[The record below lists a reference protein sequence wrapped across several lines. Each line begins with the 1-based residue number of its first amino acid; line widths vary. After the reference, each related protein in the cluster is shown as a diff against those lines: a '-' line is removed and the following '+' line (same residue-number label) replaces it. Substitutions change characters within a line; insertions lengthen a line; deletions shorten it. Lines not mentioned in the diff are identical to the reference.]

1 MSKIEDIQ
9 NKESDQLTEE
19 TYYLQRKQ
27 HIQELKEENVNVYP
41 HKFSITHSTRD
52 ITEKY
57 TEKKPSTKT
66 DDKVSIAGR
75 IMSIRDLGSILFMN
89 LLYDGVTIQIVCS
102 SKDPKIKENFSN
114 IKRGDI
120 VGLSGFVGW
129 TKTGQLSV
137 FTDDIHV
144 LSPCVRTLPSEYYG
158 LKASETIYRKR
169 YLDLVMNA
177 ESRQRFLNKSKI
189 YTYLRNFLDSKG
201 FIEVETPMMN
211 QIAGGA
217 AANPFVTY
225 HNDLKMNLYMRVSP
239 ELYLKELIVG
249 GMERV
254 YEIGR
259 QFRNESIDLTHNPEF
274 TSCEFYMAYADYYDL
289 MDMTEELLR
298 GMVKSLFN
306 GDTKVKYHPEKREN
320 RPDAVTIDFGPS
332 FRRIDML
339 EALSQATGIE
349 LTGANIESKHQDLC
363 NYLDTHGIV
372 CEQPRTLARVLDKL
386 VGEYIEPDCINPT
399 FIINQPVVMSPLA
412 KWHRTKPGLTE
423 RFELFING
431 KEIVNAYTEL
441 NDPAEQRL
449 RFLEQLK
456 DIEAGDTEAM
466 EMDEDFCVALEYGL
480 PPTGGWGIGL
490 DRLTM
495 YLTNA
500 ANIKD
505 VLFFPA
511 MKPEN

>member
-1 MSKIEDIQ
+1 MSKDAAI
-9 NKESDQLTEE
+9 KESDQLTEE
-19 TYYLQRKQ
+19 NYYLQRRQK
-27 HIQELKEENVNVYP
+27 IQEMKEENINVYP
-41 HKFSITHSTRD
+41 HKFFMTHSTKK
-52 ITEKY
+52 IVEKY
-57 TEKKPSTKT
+57 KVAQKSVQTE
-66 DDKVSIAGR
+66 DKVSVAGR
-75 IMSIRDLGSILFMN
+75 IMSIRDLGSIIFMN
-89 LLYDGVTIQIVCS
+89 LLYDGVTLQIVCS
-102 SKDPKIKENFSN
+102 STCQEKKEGFSN

-120 VGLSGFVGW
+120 VGLTGVVGW

-137 FTDDIHV
+137 FTEDITL

-169 YLDLVMNA
+169 YLDLVMNS
-177 ESRQRFLNKSKI
+177 ESRQRFLTKSKI
-189 YTYLRNFLDSKG
+189 YNYLRNYLNERD

-259 QFRNESIDLTHNPEF
+259 QFRNEGIDLTHNPEF
-274 TSCEFYMAYADYYDL
+274 TSCEFYMAYADYNDL
-289 MDMTEELLR
+289 MDMTEEFLR
-298 GMVKSLFN
+298 GLVKSLFDGN
-306 GDTKVKYHPEKREN
+306 TQVLYHPEKREN
-320 RPDAVTIDFGPS
+320 RPDPVTIDFGPS
-332 FRRIDML
+332 FRRIDMHF
-339 EALSQATGIE
+339 EALSKATGIE
-349 LTGANIESKHQDLC
+349 LTGENVESKHQELC
-363 NYLDTHGIV
+363 EYLDKNSFV
-372 CEQPRTLARVLDKL
+372 CEEPRTLARVLDKL

-399 FIINQPVVMSPLA
+399 FIINQPVIMSPLS
-412 KWHRTKPGLTE
+412 KVHRSKPGLTE
-423 RFELFING
+423 RFELFVNG